1 MKIQNQTKRRFAG
14 LLLLFITVTFLFEL
28 NDSAKWF
35 LYLLKERNGW
45 GNQIQWENEFLS
57 ELSYMEFREL
67 SYAVFMLVGT
77 TIFYIMS
84 ILVLAKKK
92 TGVVLHF
99 LALPFLVAAIVF
111 LQDYSTYIICGIY
124 AVAFLLLQLGGGI
137 LTAPPKNEVI
147 HAQMKKQT
155 LLYNQQLKAGILTK
169 EEYNQIMKTQK

>member
-14 LLLLFITVTFLFEL
+14 LLLLFITVTFLLEL
-28 NDSAKWF
+28 NDSTKWF

-45 GNQIQWENEFLS
+45 GNQIQWENAFFS
-57 ELSYMEFREL
+57 ELSYV
-67 SYAVFMLVGT
+67 VFMLVGT

-99 LALPFLVAAIVF
+99 LALSFLVAAIVF

-124 AVAFLLLQLGGGI
+124 AVALLFLHLGGGI
-137 LTAPPKNEVI
+137 LTAPPKNEII

-169 EEYNQIMKTQK
+169 EEYNQIISA

>member
-14 LLLLFITVTFLFEL
+14 LLLLFIPVTFLLEL

-45 GNQIQWENEFLS
+45 GNQIQWEYEFLS
-57 ELSYMEFREL
+57 ELRYV
-67 SYAVFMLVGT
+67 VFMLVGT

-124 AVAFLLLQLGGGI
+124 SVAFLLLQLGGGI

-169 EEYNQIMKTQK
+169 EEYNQIMKNQK